1 MSAPNDTKIMSP
13 GPDSDVKSA
22 NVQRGYL
29 SYDEDPEAIE
39 LKKKED
45 ALRRKLDCYVAPVM
59 MMLMLISYLDRGNIG
74 FAATQGM
81 TKDIGLKGSELNTA
95 VSVFYIFYILA
106 EFPTSMLVKRL
117 QFNRVIPIITFSW
130 GLVCLCTGFVQNFGG
145 LVTTRIFLGFFE
157 GCLFPSMT
165 LFLCNWYTREEL
177 GIRIAYL
184 FIASALSGAFGG
196 LIAFGILYMNGVG
209 GWSGWRWLYVLEGI
223 ITILWAACCI
233 FLVPKSF
240 ETAYFLNEEEK
251 QLMRQRAA
259 RTQAYSDSEGS
270 GHYGKADIKE
280 AAKDVKSWFH
290 GCVQICVVTILYGFG
305 TFLPIIIRN
314 GFHYSV
320 KEAQYLVIPVNI
332 WGAIVYAVGA
342 YFSDRYQT
350 RFLPLILVAPIGIT
364 GYAILLSPV
373 SPGIQYFATYL
384 IATACFLCTGGNITW
399 LSANCA
405 PDGKRAASLGILLT
419 LTNIGGVVSGQIY
432 QSNAAPRYTLGH
444 AWSLGCLV
452 VAWCGWWGIRALYRS
467 RERSKDGRLAGRYSR
482 AEGEMYTDREPDF
495 RYQI

>member
-1 MSAPNDTKIMSP
+1 MAKPESTNDALQRSVTDEKHEQVQQEYLAVDESP
-13 GPDSDVKSA
+13 
-22 NVQRGYL
+22 
-29 SYDEDPEAIE
+29 ETIE
-39 LKKKED
+39 NRKKED
-45 ALRRKLDCYVAPVM
+45 ALRRKLDCFVAPVM

-81 TKDIGLKGSELNTA
+81 TDDIGLKGSELNTA

-106 EFPTSMLVKRL
+106 EFPTSLLVKRL

-130 GLVCLCTGFVQNFGG
+130 GLTCLCTGFVQNFAG

-196 LIAFGILYMNGVG
+196 LIAFGILYMNGVA
-209 GWSGWRWLYVLEGI
+209 GWEGWRWLYVIEGT
-223 ITILWAACCI
+223 ITIIWAFACL
-233 FLVPKSF
+233 FLVPKNF

-251 QLMRQRAA
+251 TLMRQRAH

-280 AAKDVKSWFH
+280 AAKDVKSWLH
-290 GCVQICVVTILYGFG
+290 GIIQIAAVTILYGFG

-314 GFHYSV
+314 GFQFST
-320 KEAQYLVIPVNI
+320 KQAQYLVIPVNI
-332 WGAIVYAVGA
+332 WGAIVYAIGA
-342 YFSDRYQT
+342 YLSDRYQT
-350 RFLPLILVAPIGIT
+350 RFLPLILMAPIGIA

-373 SPGIQYFATYL
+373 SPYVQYFATYL

-432 QSNAAPRYTLGH
+432 QSNAAPKYTLGH
-444 AWSLGCLV
+444 AWSLGCLAF
-452 VAWCGWWGIRALYRS
+452 AWCGWWAVRYMYKK
-467 RERSKDGRLAGRYSR
+467 REAGKDRKLADGYCMPQ
-482 AEGEMYTDREPDF
+482 GCMYTDREPDF